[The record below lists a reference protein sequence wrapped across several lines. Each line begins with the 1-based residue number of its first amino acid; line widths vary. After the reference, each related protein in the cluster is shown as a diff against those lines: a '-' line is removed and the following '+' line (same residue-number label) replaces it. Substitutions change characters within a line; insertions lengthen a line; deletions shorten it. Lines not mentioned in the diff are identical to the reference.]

1 LFQGNRKENEEMKII
16 ETVGDLITELQK
28 LPEDASIMIFDG
40 KKDYVPVQICDYTGD
55 GDYTL
60 EPDDNF

>member
-1 LFQGNRKENEEMKII
+1 MKII
-16 ETVGDLITELQK
+16 ETVGDLIIELQK
-28 LPEDASIMIFDG
+28 LPKDASIMIFDG
-40 KKDYVPVQICDYTGD
+40 KKDYVPVQICDYTSD

>member
-1 LFQGNRKENEEMKII
+1 MKII

-40 KKDYVPVQICDYTGD
+40 KKDYVPV
-55 GDYTL
+55 
-60 EPDDNF
+60 